1 MMSAD
6 REEPK
11 WRSLLRLVAYAAGL
25 VLVFSSACQRRS
37 RPDNIIL
44 VTLDTQRADFVSAYD
59 PANAHTPHI
68 DALAR
73 DGSLFRNAYSLIPI
87 TLPAHA
93 AIFFSESPHQVKNY
107 NNGQKIASRRS
118 RPSLAN
124 LFRRNGFSTAA
135 FVSLGVLETRY
146 GLDQGFEVYVDK
158 FPADRWYLSA
168 GEVNEHVLPWLEDN
182 KSRPFFLWV
191 HYSDPHDP
199 YATPDS
205 PNDFKLFLNDRLIYE
220 TSLQKYALNQVALDL
235 RQGRN
240 ELRLEFLNEFDA
252 NPDHFLGRL
261 DLVEFSPPLDQ
272 KSLQADFRRGW
283 FIRRPDNVYFFTG
296 RSTIEI
302 DNPAGLKQVV
312 FSFRGKPL
320 LPVPAARTCYR
331 REVEYMD
338 REIGRLWDK
347 LDELH
352 LYDRTAV
359 VLVGDHGEGLG
370 EYHNDFGD
378 PHVGHIHF
386 LYDVYMR
393 VPLIIKAPSRSTP
406 GSVREEYV
414 SLLDLAPTITGIMG
428 FKRLP
433 RYLGRDLLRLK
444 KSESLDIFEET
455 FKPEATRDRFGLL
468 SPPWHLIF
476 TPEDTKYEIF
486 NLEQD
491 PRATVNLY
499 AEAKEW
505 PAELRPLKVKLET
518 FAREVLSGKEDVQI
532 DDKTK
537 EMLRAL
543 GYIR

>member
-1 MMSAD
+1 MLSAD
-6 REEPK
+6 REESSR
-11 WRSLLRLVAYAAGL
+11 RSLLQFLAYAAGL
-25 VLVFSSACQRRS
+25 VLVFSSACQRSS
-37 RPDNIIL
+37 RPDNVIL

-93 AIFFSESPHQVKNY
+93 AIFFSEPPHQVKNY
-107 NNGQKIASRRS
+107 NNGQKIGARRS

-124 LFRRNGFSTAA
+124 LFRKNGFSTAA
-135 FVSLGVLETRY
+135 FVSLGVLESRY
-146 GLDQGFEVYVDK
+146 GLDQGFEVYVDN
-158 FPADRWYLSA
+158 FPAGRWYLSA
-168 GEVNEHVLPWLEDN
+168 GEVNAHVLPWLEDN
-182 KSRPFFLWV
+182 RSRPFFLWV

-199 YATPDS
+199 YATPDA

-220 TSLQKYALNQVALDL
+220 TSLQKYTLNQVTLDL
-235 RQGRN
+235 RRGKN
-240 ELRLEFLNEFDA
+240 ELRLEFLNEFDD

-261 DLVEFSPPLDQ
+261 DLVEFSPPLDR
-272 KSLQADFRRGW
+272 KTLQADFHRGW
-283 FIRRPDNVYFFTG
+283 FIRQPDNVYFFTG
-296 RSTIEI
+296 RGTIEI
-302 DNPAGLKQVV
+302 DNPADLKQVV

-320 LPVPAARTCYR
+320 LSVQAARTCYR

-347 LDELH
+347 LGELK

-386 LYDVYMR
+386 LYDVYMK
-393 VPLIIKAPSRSTP
+393 VPLIIKAPSQSTP
-406 GSVREEYV
+406 GSAREEYV

-433 RYLGRDLLRLK
+433 HFLGRDLLRLK
-444 KSESLDIFEET
+444 KRESLAIFEET

-491 PRATVNLY
+491 PRATVNLH

-505 PAELRPLKVKLET
+505 PAELRPLKFKLET
-518 FAREVLSGKEDVQI
+518 FAREVLSGKEDVHI